1 MDMKE
6 VAAKYADYQVEM
18 RRWFHHNPELSEKEF
33 ETAAKIREEL
43 DKMGIPWEHCGLE
56 TSTLATIKGAKPGK
70 TVLIRGD
77 MDALTVTE
85 QTGLPFASKN
95 PGVMHACGHDC
106 HMSMMLTAAQIL
118 NDMKDELCGTVKL
131 AWQSSEEVATG
142 AKAMV
147 ADGAMDGV
155 DGCFAI
161 HVWGDVPAGKV
172 TCDAGPRMG
181 AARKF
186 EIDVKGYSGHGAQPH
201 AAVDAI
207 VAGAAIVNSLQTIVS
222 RKNNPAEPAVVT
234 VGTFNAGERWN
245 VISGNARLEGTTR
258 CFSYDVFDKLPE
270 YVEQVA
276 VDTAKAYGCTAE
288 VKDTLLVP
296 PVVNNPEMAA
306 LARSV
311 AREVIDE
318 EAPIEVPPTTGGED
332 FAYFME
338 KAPGCVLLLGVGDE
352 ASGACYPNHNSKF
365 TVHEPELIKGAQIY
379 AKLAMDFTSGKKVE
393 F

>member
-1 MDMKE
+1 MKE

-77 MDALTVTE
+77 IDALSVTE

-95 PGVMHACGHDC
+95 EGVMHACGRDC
-106 HMSMMLTAAQIL
+106 HISMMLTAAHIL
-118 NDMKDELCGTVKL
+118 NDMKDDLCGTVKL

-142 AKAMV
+142 AKAMI
-147 ADGAMDGV
+147 AAGAMDGV

-172 TCDAGPRMG
+172 ACDAGPRMS

-207 VAGAAIVNSLQTIVS
+207 VAGSAIVNSLQTIVS
-222 RKNNPAEPAVVT
+222 RRINPAEPAVVT

-296 PVVNNPEMAA
+296 PVVNDPGMAA

-311 AREVIDE
+311 AREVIDD
-318 EAPIEVPPTTGGED
+318 EAPINVPPTTGGED

-352 ASGACYPNHNSKF
+352 ASVFLVCRRCCG
-365 TVHEPELIKGAQIY
+365 L
-379 AKLAMDFTSGKKVE
+379 AKTSTR
-393 F
+393 